1 MKKSLILLLALLML
15 SGCGNSAG
23 TTPNTDSSAPSSS
36 QTDDT
41 QSNDCAASE
50 SSDDSTA
57 SESSD
62 DSTAS
67 ESSDD
72 SAETFQLTFT
82 AKDLDGNEVD
92 QSVFANAKLTMMN
105 IWATFCG
112 PCINEMPELGELAA
126 EGGTDYQ
133 IIGVCADL
141 NGTEDMLE
149 DAKEI
154 VSQTKA
160 NYLHLQPS
168 EDLYPVL
175 TASSSVPVTFFF
187 DSEGK
192 LVGKGIL
199 GAQKKDTWS
208 QVISER
214 LEMVKADETTSAED
228 STNDAA

>member
-41 QSNDCAASE
+41 QSNDSA
-50 SSDDSTA
+50 
-57 SESSD
+57 
-62 DSTAS
+62 AS

-160 NYLHLQPS
+160 NYLHLQPA

>member
-41 QSNDCAASE
+41 QSNDSA
-50 SSDDSTA
+50 
-57 SESSD
+57 
-62 DSTAS
+62 AS

-199 GAQKKDTWS
+199 GAQDKDTWS

>member
-15 SGCGNSAG
+15 SGCGNSAD

-36 QTDDT
+36 QTDDA
-41 QSNDCAASE
+41 QSNDSA
-50 SSDDSTA
+50 
-57 SESSD
+57 
-62 DSTAS
+62 AS

-141 NGTEDMLE
+141 NGTQDMLE

-160 NYLHLQPS
+160 NYLHLQPA

-199 GAQKKDTWS
+199 GAQDKDTWS

>member
-41 QSNDCAASE
+41 QSNDSA
-50 SSDDSTA
+50 
-57 SESSD
+57 
-62 DSTAS
+62 

-126 EGGTDYQ
+126 EGGTNYQ

-199 GAQKKDTWS
+199 GAQDKDTWS

>member
-36 QTDDT
+36 QTDDA
-41 QSNDCAASE
+41 QSNDSA
-50 SSDDSTA
+50 
-57 SESSD
+57 
-62 DSTAS
+62 AS

-126 EGGTDYQ
+126 KGGTDYQ

-141 NGTEDMLE
+141 NGTGDMLE

-199 GAQKKDTWS
+199 GAQDKDTWS

>member
-41 QSNDCAASE
+41 QSND
-50 SSDDSTA
+50 
-57 SESSD
+57 
-62 DSTAS
+62 STAS

-92 QSVFANAKLTMMN
+92 QSVFANARLTMMN

-199 GAQKKDTWS
+199 GAQDKDTWS

>member
-36 QTDDT
+36 QTDDA
-41 QSNDCAASE
+41 QSNDSA
-50 SSDDSTA
+50 
-57 SESSD
+57 
-62 DSTAS
+62 AS

-141 NGTEDMLE
+141 NGTGDMLE

-160 NYLHLQPS
+160 NYLHLQPA

-199 GAQKKDTWS
+199 GAQDKDTWS

>member
-41 QSNDCAASE
+41 QSNDSA
-50 SSDDSTA
+50 
-57 SESSD
+57 
-62 DSTAS
+62 AS

-160 NYLHLQPS
+160 NYLHLQPA

-199 GAQKKDTWS
+199 GAQDKDTWS

>member
-41 QSNDCAASE
+41 QSNDSA
-50 SSDDSTA
+50 
-57 SESSD
+57 
-62 DSTAS
+62 

-199 GAQKKDTWS
+199 GAQDKDTWS

-214 LEMVKADETTSAED
+214 LEMVKADETTSAEN

>member
-41 QSNDCAASE
+41 QSNDSA
-50 SSDDSTA
+50 
-57 SESSD
+57 
-62 DSTAS
+62 

-82 AKDLDGNEVD
+82 AKGLDGNEVD

-214 LEMVKADETTSAED
+214 LEMVKADETTSAEN

>member
-41 QSNDCAASE
+41 QSNDSA
-50 SSDDSTA
+50 
-57 SESSD
+57 
-62 DSTAS
+62 AS

-126 EGGTDYQ
+126 EGGTNYQ
-133 IIGVCADL
+133 NIGVCADL

>member
-41 QSNDCAASE
+41 QSNDSA
-50 SSDDSTA
+50 
-57 SESSD
+57 
-62 DSTAS
+62 

-199 GAQKKDTWS
+199 GAQDKDTWS

>member
-23 TTPNTDSSAPSSS
+23 TTPNTDSSAPSSN

-41 QSNDCAASE
+41 QSNDSA
-50 SSDDSTA
+50 
-57 SESSD
+57 
-62 DSTAS
+62 AS

-126 EGGTDYQ
+126 KGGTDYQ

-141 NGTEDMLE
+141 NGTGDMLE

-199 GAQKKDTWS
+199 GAQDKDTWS

>member
-36 QTDDT
+36 QTDDA
-41 QSNDCAASE
+41 QSNDSA
-50 SSDDSTA
+50 
-57 SESSD
+57 
-62 DSTAS
+62 AS

-199 GAQKKDTWS
+199 GAQDKDNWS

-214 LEMVKADETTSAED
+214 LEMVKTADSDKADAADETTPAED

>member
-36 QTDDT
+36 QTDDA
-41 QSNDCAASE
+41 QSNDSA
-50 SSDDSTA
+50 
-57 SESSD
+57 
-62 DSTAS
+62 AS

-187 DSEGK
+187 DNQGK

-199 GAQKKDTWS
+199 GAQDKDTWS
-208 QVISER
+208 QVISEH

>member
-36 QTDDT
+36 QTDDA
-41 QSNDCAASE
+41 QSNDSA
-50 SSDDSTA
+50 
-57 SESSD
+57 
-62 DSTAS
+62 AS

-160 NYLHLQPS
+160 NYLHLQPA

-199 GAQKKDTWS
+199 GAQDKDTWS

-214 LEMVKADETTSAED
+214 LEIVKADETTSAED

>member
-23 TTPNTDSSAPSSS
+23 TTPNTDSSAPSSN

-41 QSNDCAASE
+41 QSNDSA
-50 SSDDSTA
+50 
-57 SESSD
+57 
-62 DSTAS
+62 AS

-199 GAQKKDTWS
+199 GAQDKDTWS

-214 LEMVKADETTSAED
+214 LEIVKADETTSAED

>member
-36 QTDDT
+36 QTDDA
-41 QSNDCAASE
+41 QSNDSA
-50 SSDDSTA
+50 
-57 SESSD
+57 
-62 DSTAS
+62 AS

-82 AKDLDGNEVD
+82 AKDLDGNAVD

-160 NYLHLQPS
+160 NYLHLQPT

-199 GAQKKDTWS
+199 GAQDKDTWS

-214 LEMVKADETTSAED
+214 LEMVKADETISAED

>member
-23 TTPNTDSSAPSSS
+23 TTPNTDSSAPSSN

-41 QSNDCAASE
+41 QSNDSA
-50 SSDDSTA
+50 
-57 SESSD
+57 
-62 DSTAS
+62 AS

-199 GAQKKDTWS
+199 GAQDKDTWS
-208 QVISER
+208 QVISKR

-228 STNDAA
+228 SPNDAA

>member
-36 QTDDT
+36 QTDDA
-41 QSNDCAASE
+41 QSNDSA
-50 SSDDSTA
+50 
-57 SESSD
+57 
-62 DSTAS
+62 AS

-199 GAQKKDTWS
+199 GAQKRDTWS

>member
-41 QSNDCAASE
+41 QSNDSA
-50 SSDDSTA
+50 
-57 SESSD
+57 
-62 DSTAS
+62 AS

-126 EGGTDYQ
+126 EGGTNYQ

>member
-23 TTPNTDSSAPSSS
+23 TTPNTDSSAPSSN

-41 QSNDCAASE
+41 QSNDSA
-50 SSDDSTA
+50 
-57 SESSD
+57 
-62 DSTAS
+62 AS

-160 NYLHLQPS
+160 NYLHLQPT

-199 GAQKKDTWS
+199 GAQDKDTWS

-214 LEMVKADETTSAED
+214 LEMVKADEITSAED

>member
-41 QSNDCAASE
+41 QSN
-50 SSDDSTA
+50 
-57 SESSD
+57 

-214 LEMVKADETTSAED
+214 LEMVKANETTSAED

>member
-1 MKKSLILLLALLML
+1 
-15 SGCGNSAG
+15 
-23 TTPNTDSSAPSSS
+23 
-36 QTDDT
+36 
-41 QSNDCAASE
+41 
-50 SSDDSTA
+50 
-57 SESSD
+57 
-62 DSTAS
+62 
-67 ESSDD
+67 
-72 SAETFQLTFT
+72 
-82 AKDLDGNEVD
+82 
-92 QSVFANAKLTMMN
+92 
-105 IWATFCG
+105 
-112 PCINEMPELGELAA
+112 MPELGELAA

-141 NGTEDMLE
+141 NDTEDMLE

-160 NYLHLQPS
+160 NYLHLQPA

-199 GAQKKDTWS
+199 GAQDKDTWS

>member
-23 TTPNTDSSAPSSS
+23 TTPNTDSSAPSSN

-41 QSNDCAASE
+41 QSNDSA
-50 SSDDSTA
+50 
-57 SESSD
+57 
-62 DSTAS
+62 AS

-160 NYLHLQPS
+160 NYLHLQPA

-199 GAQKKDTWS
+199 GAQDKDTWS

-214 LEMVKADETTSAED
+214 LEMVKADEATSAED

>member
-41 QSNDCAASE
+41 QSNDSAASE
-50 SSDDSTA
+50 SSG
-57 SESSD
+57 
-62 DSTAS
+62 
-67 ESSDD
+67 D

-160 NYLHLQPS
+160 NYLHLQPA

>member
-41 QSNDCAASE
+41 QSNDSA
-50 SSDDSTA
+50 
-57 SESSD
+57 
-62 DSTAS
+62 

-82 AKDLDGNEVD
+82 AKGLDGNEVD

-126 EGGTDYQ
+126 EGGTNYQ

-199 GAQKKDTWS
+199 GAQDKDTWS

>member
-36 QTDDT
+36 QTDDA
-41 QSNDCAASE
+41 QSNDSA
-50 SSDDSTA
+50 
-57 SESSD
+57 
-62 DSTAS
+62 AS

-126 EGGTDYQ
+126 KGGTDYQ

-141 NGTEDMLE
+141 NGTVDMLE

-199 GAQKKDTWS
+199 GAQDKDTWS

>member
-36 QTDDT
+36 QTDDA
-41 QSNDCAASE
+41 QSNDSA
-50 SSDDSTA
+50 
-57 SESSD
+57 
-62 DSTAS
+62 AS

-126 EGGTDYQ
+126 EGDTDYQ

-160 NYLHLQPS
+160 NYLHLQPA

-199 GAQKKDTWS
+199 GAQDKDTWS

-214 LEMVKADETTSAED
+214 LEIVKADETTSAED

>member
-36 QTDDT
+36 QTDDA
-41 QSNDCAASE
+41 QSNDSA
-50 SSDDSTA
+50 
-57 SESSD
+57 
-62 DSTAS
+62 AS

-149 DAKEI
+149 NAKEI

-160 NYLHLQPS
+160 NYLHLQPA

-199 GAQKKDTWS
+199 GAQDKDTWS

>member
-36 QTDDT
+36 QTDDA
-41 QSNDCAASE
+41 QSNDSA
-50 SSDDSTA
+50 
-57 SESSD
+57 
-62 DSTAS
+62 AS

-160 NYLHLQPS
+160 NYLHLQPA

-199 GAQKKDTWS
+199 GAQDKDTWS

>member
-41 QSNDCAASE
+41 QSND
-50 SSDDSTA
+50 STA

-62 DSTAS
+62 DST
-67 ESSDD
+67 
-72 SAETFQLTFT
+72 ETFQLTFT

-160 NYLHLQPS
+160 NYLHLQPA

-199 GAQKKDTWS
+199 GAQDKDTWS

>member
-23 TTPNTDSSAPSSS
+23 TTPNTDSSAPSSN

-41 QSNDCAASE
+41 QSNDSA
-50 SSDDSTA
+50 
-57 SESSD
+57 
-62 DSTAS
+62 AS

-175 TASSSVPVTFFF
+175 TASSSIPVTFFF

-199 GAQKKDTWS
+199 GAQDKDTWS
-208 QVISER
+208 QVISKR

>member
-36 QTDDT
+36 QTDDA
-41 QSNDCAASE
+41 QSNDSAASE
-50 SSDDSTA
+50 SSDG
-57 SESSD
+57 
-62 DSTAS
+62 
-67 ESSDD
+67 

-160 NYLHLQPS
+160 NYLHLQPA

-199 GAQKKDTWS
+199 GAQDKDTWS

>member
-23 TTPNTDSSAPSSS
+23 TTPNTDSSAPSSN

-41 QSNDCAASE
+41 QSNDSA
-50 SSDDSTA
+50 
-57 SESSD
+57 
-62 DSTAS
+62 AS

-160 NYLHLQPS
+160 NYLHLQPA

>member
-36 QTDDT
+36 QTDDA
-41 QSNDCAASE
+41 QSNDSA
-50 SSDDSTA
+50 
-57 SESSD
+57 
-62 DSTAS
+62 AS

-160 NYLHLQPS
+160 NYLHLQPA
-168 EDLYPVL
+168 EELYPVL
-175 TASSSVPVTFFF
+175 TAASSVPVTFFF

-199 GAQKKDTWS
+199 GAQDKDTWS

-214 LEMVKADETTSAED
+214 LEIVKADETTSAED

>member
-41 QSNDCAASE
+41 QSNDSA
-50 SSDDSTA
+50 
-57 SESSD
+57 
-62 DSTAS
+62 

-82 AKDLDGNEVD
+82 AKGLDGNEVD

-126 EGGTDYQ
+126 EGGTNYQ

-154 VSQTKA
+154 DSQTKA

-199 GAQKKDTWS
+199 GAQDKDTWS

>member
-23 TTPNTDSSAPSSS
+23 TTPNTDSSAPSSN

-41 QSNDCAASE
+41 QSNDSA
-50 SSDDSTA
+50 
-57 SESSD
+57 
-62 DSTAS
+62 AS

-160 NYLHLQPS
+160 NYLHLQPA

-199 GAQKKDTWS
+199 GAQDKDTWS

>member
-41 QSNDCAASE
+41 QSNDSAE
-50 SSDDSTA
+50 SSG
-57 SESSD
+57 
-62 DSTAS
+62 
-67 ESSDD
+67 D

-141 NGTEDMLE
+141 SGTEDMLE

-160 NYLHLQPS
+160 NYLHLQPA

>member
-23 TTPNTDSSAPSSS
+23 ITPNTDSSAPSSS
-36 QTDDT
+36 QTDDA
-41 QSNDCAASE
+41 QSNDSA
-50 SSDDSTA
+50 
-57 SESSD
+57 
-62 DSTAS
+62 AS

-214 LEMVKADETTSAED
+214 LEMVKTADSDKADAADETTPAED